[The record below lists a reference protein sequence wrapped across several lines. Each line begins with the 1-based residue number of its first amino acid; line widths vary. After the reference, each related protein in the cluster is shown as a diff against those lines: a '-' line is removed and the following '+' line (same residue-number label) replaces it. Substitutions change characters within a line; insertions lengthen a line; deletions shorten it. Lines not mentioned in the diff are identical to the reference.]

1 MNLPI
6 PVPSQTGGPQY
17 AQDEVSCFNQI
28 DSHNHTSG
36 QGVQIPLDG
45 LNINQNLDMNNY
57 SITNLKSLQLN
68 NSLVSPGS
76 SSLFMLGNNLY
87 FRDGTNS
94 FDVQIT
100 SGASV
105 NVPGSAGF
113 TGLPSGTASAAFLP
127 GSGTFR
133 FESATNTGATTDI
146 GPLKLRNAVA
156 SSNAVTITPSNP
168 TNNYTL
174 TLPND
179 KPASSSFVVC
189 SNTGGLSFQPTSF
202 ILPAGSL
209 IMYGGTSAPTGWLF
223 CDGSAISTTTY
234 SDLYA
239 VLGSAYN
246 IGNEVLGTFRLPD
259 LRSKTAMGS
268 GLGDSDF
275 LFSGTLTAA
284 TNITLGSALPSYG
297 MIQTGQLV
305 TISNIVGFTALTPG
319 PYFMF
324 RANPNYQVWSLSST
338 AAGAMTGTGLVN
350 IGLIGEVGSFTV
362 TIQGGNYQIGQRGG
376 QNSVRLVEAQL
387 PAHNHG
393 GTTGNSTVPYQ
404 QFTNPGGGGS
414 FSTAFALN
422 TVYTTNNSNLPLSTG
437 QIPNSSHSHSISS
450 VGSYSDI
457 NNVPQFVTVNYIIKY

>member
-57 SITNLKSLQLN
+57 SVTNLKSLQLN

-209 IMYGGTSAPTGWLF
+209 IMYGGTSVPTGWLF
-223 CDGSAISTTTY
+223 CDGSVVSQTTY
-234 SDLYA
+234 SALFAA
-239 VLGSAYN
+239 VGTAFDTGGEGA
-246 IGNEVLGTFRLPD
+246 GNFRLPD
-259 LRSKTAMGS
+259 MRRRAAVGAGGTGS
-268 GLGDSDF
+268 V
-275 LFSGTLTAA
+275 
-284 TNITLGSALPSYG
+284 TLGNA
-297 MIQTGQLV
+297 
-305 TISNIVGFTALTPG
+305 VGNSG
-319 PYFMF
+319 
-324 RANPNYQVWSLSST
+324 
-338 AAGAMTGTGLVN
+338 GA
-350 IGLIGEVGSFTV
+350 ETV
-362 TIQGGNYQIGQRGG
+362 TLSITEIP
-376 QNSVRLVEAQL
+376 S
-387 PAHNHG
+387 HNHG
-393 GTTGNSTVPYQ
+393 GSTGSSTINVDYYTSNPTTQNQPTLSTNVSSL
-404 QFTNPGGGGS
+404 TTRTLLGSAHTHTISSEGGGG
-414 FSTAFALN
+414 AH
-422 TVYTTNNSNLPLSTG
+422 NNIQPSL
-437 QIPNSSHSHSISS
+437 
-450 VGSYSDI
+450 V
-457 NNVPQFVTVNYIIKY
+457 VNYIIKY

>member
-57 SITNLKSLQLN
+57 SVTNLKSLQLN

-179 KPASSSFVVC
+179 KPASTKILQMTSTGSILNSLDVDNSTLEISGSTLQVKNLGIGTSQLANGSVTSAKLDSAALTVAPANRTPTTNTIQIYNGQIPTYPARWTATTAFFNSELIQTIPYTPSRTNVNLLTLFTNSSYT
-189 SNTGGLSFQPTSF
+189 SYLYWARWNSGGPGPGTGGYQSTCYLEAIFTNPHIS
-202 ILPAGSL
+202 ISL
-209 IMYGGTSAPTGWLF
+209 
-223 CDGSAISTTTY
+223 
-234 SDLYA
+234 A
-239 VLGSAYN
+239 VCN
-246 IGNEVLGTFRLPD
+246 
-259 LRSKTAMGS
+259 
-268 GLGDSDF
+268 
-275 LFSGTLTAA
+275 
-284 TNITLGSALPSYG
+284 
-297 MIQTGQLV
+297 
-305 TISNIVGFTALTPG
+305 
-319 PYFMF
+319 
-324 RANPNYQVWSLSST
+324 
-338 AAGAMTGTGLVN
+338 
-350 IGLIGEVGSFTV
+350 
-362 TIQGGNYQIGQRGG
+362 
-376 QNSVRLVEAQL
+376 
-387 PAHNHG
+387 G
-393 GTTGNSTVPYQ
+393 GTTNQTTRVNTITNSTAGNIYIYFRYDVGFAGSGTFNAMFASNI
-404 QFTNPGGGGS
+404 QFN
-414 FSTAFALN
+414 FVELN
-422 TVYTTNNSNLPLSTG
+422 
-437 QIPNSSHSHSISS
+437 
-450 VGSYSDI
+450 
-457 NNVPQFVTVNYIIKY
+457 